1 MKLQEKRHGPLNST
15 HDASLDELSEVRILY
30 LFETRKTLYF
40 FEIISVEDRFSID
53 IFRFYHLSDH
63 QMEKVLY
70 LQSQ

>member
-15 HDASLDELSEVRILY
+15 HDASLDELSEVFFLSFFGRLELY
-30 LFETRKTLYF
+30 IDDSF
-40 FEIISVEDRFSID
+40 FID
-53 IFRFYHLSDH
+53 FFRFYHLSDH